1 MVKVAVLGYGTIGS
15 GVVQVLNTSKDIV
28 TRNAG
33 TEVEVKYVLDLR
45 DFPGDPVEEILV
57 HDYARIVN
65 DPEVDIVVEVM
76 GGTHPAYEFVKDAL
90 LKGKNVCTSNKALV
104 AEFGPELVRI
114 AREKSVNFLFEASVG
129 GGIPIIRPILRSLTV
144 DTFYEI
150 TGILNG
156 TTNYILTKMYDEGGS
171 FEEALKE
178 AQALG
183 YAEADPSADVDGY
196 DAARKI
202 AILSG
207 LMYGKNLDFEQL
219 SIEGIRNISKID
231 MDYAKFLGK
240 KIKLLG
246 ITYNINGEIYTEVAP
261 HMIGPENKL
270 YNVDDVK
277 NGIELKGNLLGDTMF
292 YGAGAGKL
300 PTASAVVSDII
311 DEAKHLH
318 TNIPILWSDEPV
330 VLAERGRHKSKFFVR
345 VDRECNVIKNIFDL
359 EQLVTLPDYQ
369 DEYAV
374 VTAEM
379 TFAEFYEKIGNKEH
393 VRNIV
398 QVK

>member
-15 GVVQVLNTSKDIV
+15 GVVEVLATNKETV

-45 DFPGDPVEEILV
+45 DFPGDPVEHMLV
-57 HDYARIVN
+57 HDYQTIID

-76 GGTHPAYEFVKDAL
+76 GGTHPAYEYVKEAL
-90 LKGKNVCTSNKALV
+90 LRGKNVCTSNKALV
-104 AEFGPELVRI
+104 ADYGPELVKL
-114 AREKSVNFLFEASVG
+114 AKEKSVNFLFEASVG
-129 GGIPIIRPILRSLTV
+129 GGIPIIRPILRSLNV

-156 TTNYILTKMYDEGGS
+156 TTNYILTKMYEEGGS
-171 FEEALKE
+171 FEDALKE
-178 AQALG
+178 AQKLG
-183 YAEADPSADVDGY
+183 YAEADPSADVDGF

-207 LMYGKNLDFEQL
+207 LMYGKNLNFEDL
-219 SIEGIRNISKID
+219 SIEGIRHITKAD

-246 ITYNINGEIYTEVAP
+246 ITYNIAGEIYTEVAP
-261 HMIGPENKL
+261 HMIGPDNKL
-270 YNVDDVK
+270 YLVDDVK

-318 TNIPILWSDEPV
+318 TNIPIIWSDEPV
-330 VLAERGRHKSKFFVR
+330 KLAERGRHKSKFFIR
-345 VDRECNVIKNIFDL
+345 VDRDCDTIKNTFVI
-359 EQLVTLPDYQ
+359 EQLVTLPDYP

-374 VTAEM
+374 VTEEM
-379 TFAEFYEKIGNKEH
+379 TFADFYEKIGDKEP
-393 VRNIV
+393 VRSIV

>member
-345 VDRECNVIKNIFDL
+345 VDRDCNVIKNTFDL

-393 VRNIV
+393 VRSIV

>member
-379 TFAEFYEKIGNKEH
+379 TFAEFYDKIGNKEH
-393 VRNIV
+393 VRSIV

>member
-15 GVVQVLNTSKDIV
+15 GVVEVLNTSKDIV

-33 TEVEVKYVLDLR
+33 CEIEVKYVLDLR
-45 DFPGDPVEEILV
+45 DFPGDPVEKILV
-57 HDYARIVN
+57 HDYDVIVR

-76 GGTHPAYEFVKDAL
+76 GGTHPAYEYAKAAIEN
-90 LKGKNVCTSNKALV
+90 GKNVCTSNKALV
-104 AEFGPELVRI
+104 AAYGPELI
-114 AREKSVNFLFEASVG
+114 KLAKEKNVNFLFEASVG

-171 FEEALKE
+171 YEDALKE

-183 YAEADPSADVDGY
+183 YAEADPTADVDGF

-207 LMYGKNLDFEQL
+207 LMYGKNLNFEDL
-219 SIEGIRNISKID
+219 SIEGIRNISKAD
-231 MDYAKFLGK
+231 MAYSKHLGK

-246 ITYNINGEIYTEVAP
+246 ITYNIQGEIYSEVAP
-261 HMIGPENKL
+261 HMIGPEHKL
-270 YNVDDVK
+270 FTVDDVN
-277 NGIELKGNLLGDTMF
+277 NGIELKGNLLGTTMF

-318 TNIPILWSDEPV
+318 TNIPIIWSDEPV

-345 VDRECNVIKNIFDL
+345 VDRDYDAYKKIFDIESL
-359 EQLVTLPDYQ
+359 ITLDEYP
-369 DEYAV
+369 DEYAI
-374 VTAEM
+374 VTSEM
-379 TFAEFYEKIGNKEH
+379 TFADFYEKIGNKEH
-393 VRNIV
+393 VRSIV

>member
-15 GVVQVLNTSKDIV
+15 GVVEVLNTSRDIV

-45 DFPGDPVEEILV
+45 DFPGDPVEKILV

-65 DPEVDIVVEVM
+65 DPEVDIIVEVM

-104 AEFGPELVRI
+104 AEFGPELVKI
-114 AREKSVNFLFEASVG
+114 AKEKSVNFLFEASVG
-129 GGIPIIRPILRSLTV
+129 GGIPIIRPILRSLNV

-183 YAEADPSADVDGY
+183 YAEADPSADVDGF

-219 SIEGIRNISKID
+219 SIEGIRHISKID

-330 VLAERGRHKSKFFVR
+330 ILAERGRHKSKFFIR
-345 VDRECNVIKNIFDL
+345 VDRNYDEIKNKFDL

-393 VRNIV
+393 VRSIV

>member
-15 GVVQVLNTSKDIV
+15 GVVEVLVTNKETV

-33 TEVEVKYVLDLR
+33 TDVEVKYVLDLR
-45 DFPGDPVEEILV
+45 DFPGDPVESILV
-57 HDYARIVN
+57 HDYQTIID
-65 DPEVDIVVEVM
+65 DPEIDIIVEVM
-76 GGTHPAYEFVKDAL
+76 GGTHPAYEYVKEAL
-90 LKGKNVCTSNKALV
+90 ERGKNVCTSNKALV
-104 AEFGPELVRI
+104 ADYGPELVKL
-114 AREKSVNFLFEASVG
+114 AKEKSVNFLFEASVG

-171 FEEALKE
+171 FEDALKE
-178 AQALG
+178 AQKLG
-183 YAEADPSADVDGY
+183 YAEADPSADVDGF

-207 LMYGKNLDFEQL
+207 LMYGKNLNFEDL
-219 SIEGIRNISKID
+219 SIEGIRHITKAD

-246 ITYNINGEIYTEVAP
+246 ITYNIAGEIYTEVAP
-261 HMIGPENKL
+261 HMIGPDNKL
-270 YNVDDVK
+270 YLVDDVK

-318 TNIPILWSDEPV
+318 TNIPIIWSDEPV
-330 VLAERGRHKSKFFVR
+330 KLAERGRHRSKFFIR
-345 VDRECNVIKNIFDL
+345 VDRDCDDIKNQFEI
-359 EQLVTLPDYQ
+359 EQLVTLPDYP

-374 VTAEM
+374 VTTEM
-379 TFAEFYEKIGNKEH
+379 TFADFYEKIGDKEH
-393 VRNIV
+393 VRSIV

>member
-345 VDRECNVIKNIFDL
+345 VDRDCNAIKNTFDL

-379 TFAEFYEKIGNKEH
+379 TFAEFYEKIGNK
-393 VRNIV
+393 
-398 QVK
+398 

>member
-45 DFPGDPVEEILV
+45 DFPGDPVEKILV

-114 AREKSVNFLFEASVG
+114 AKEKSVNFLFEASVG

-219 SIEGIRNISKID
+219 SIEGIRHISKID

-246 ITYNINGEIYTEVAP
+246 ITYNISGEIYSEVAP

-292 YGAGAGKL
+292 YGAGAGKF

-330 VLAERGRHKSKFFVR
+330 VLAERGKHKSKFFIR
-345 VDRECNVIKNIFDL
+345 VDKNYAEIKNIFDL

-393 VRNIV
+393 VRSIV